1 MNVAPSVP
9 QKIINLFKRR
19 FPDAKYKPDIANGLS
34 DLQLWDSKDAEK
46 VDQAVLMMREYF
58 REMYMPENISIVI

>member
-9 QKIINLFKRR
+9 QKIINLFKKT

-34 DLQLWDSKDAEK
+34 DLQLWNNKESEK
-46 VDQAVLMMREYF
+46 VEDAKLMMREYF
-58 REMYMPENISIVI
+58 REMYSAENISIVI

>member
-9 QKIINLFKRR
+9 QKIINIFKQR

-34 DLQLWDSKDAEK
+34 DLQLWENKEIDK
-46 VDQAVLMMREYF
+46 VNEAVLVMREYF
-58 REMYMPENISIVI
+58 REMYAVENISIVI